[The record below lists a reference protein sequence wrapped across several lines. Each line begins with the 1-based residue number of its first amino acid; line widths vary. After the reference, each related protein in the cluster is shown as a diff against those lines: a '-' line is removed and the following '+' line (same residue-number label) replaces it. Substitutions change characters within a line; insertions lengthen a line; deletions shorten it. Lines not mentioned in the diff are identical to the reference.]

1 MMTETF
7 AQGGL
12 LLERVPRTAAEN
24 VEGVAMAPA
33 EGEAGGHRHAIRE
46 RVIMF
51 RDDSLARFRDRYLR
65 SHPGHF

>member
-12 LLERVPRTAAEN
+12 LPERVPDVAPSRTAAEN

-33 EGEAGGHRHAIRE
+33 EGEASGHRHAIRE

-51 RDDSLARFRDRYLR
+51 RDDSLARFR
-65 SHPGHF
+65 